1 MTSILGIEH
10 YTLIMLGAIT
20 VSEWFEDDYLRVTN
34 VFSNVIMI
42 LQEYPMLHT
51 PWLLMQLCVII
62 VELIVFC
69 VKMFLDGLHLKRDEI
84 LLAVL
89 TVHNWLQVF
98 CLFHRQ
104 ARQSRW
110 TYNERKEWKL
120 ILGKK
125 IFSLVEIIV
134 KFCNTYNK
142 KKKSYTTYLKLQ
154 FNWNIIWQFRLF
166 INTSYI
172 YMYITW
178 KTRGYNLSI

>member
-20 VSEWFEDDYLRVTN
+20 VSDSKTIIFQLN
-34 VFSNVIMI
+34 IFSNVII
-42 LQEYPMLHT
+42 IFQEYPMLHT

-69 VKMFLDGLHLKRDEI
+69 VKMFLDGLHVKRDEI

-104 ARQSRW
+104 ARQSR
-110 TYNERKEWKL
+110 
-120 ILGKK
+120 
-125 IFSLVEIIV
+125 
-134 KFCNTYNK
+134 
-142 KKKSYTTYLKLQ
+142 
-154 FNWNIIWQFRLF
+154 
-166 INTSYI
+166 
-172 YMYITW
+172 
-178 KTRGYNLSI
+178 